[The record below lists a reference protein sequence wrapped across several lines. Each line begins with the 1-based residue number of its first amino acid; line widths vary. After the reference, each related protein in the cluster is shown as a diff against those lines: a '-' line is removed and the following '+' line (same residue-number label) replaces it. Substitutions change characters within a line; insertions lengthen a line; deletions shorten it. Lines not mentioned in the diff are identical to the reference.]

1 MAQSPDPPP
10 TPSSSSLSITYTE
23 FAVAVLVLASLGTAL
38 YLRLTHLLGDFVNRL
53 ASSIGGPMLPGF

>member
-1 MAQSPDPPP
+1 MAQLPDPPP

-38 YLRLTHLLGDFVNRL
+38 YLRLAHLLADSVNRF

>member
-1 MAQSPDPPP
+1 
-10 TPSSSSLSITYTE
+10 LSITYTE

-38 YLRLTHLLGDFVNRL
+38 YLRLAHLLADSVNRF